1 MAIKDKI
8 VKWLKQKVNEAGAKG
23 CVFGL
28 SGGLDSTVV
37 GILCKEAFPNSS
49 LGLLMPCFSAD
60 EDMQDAFKIAEKF
73 SIPTHLIDLNSS
85 FNRLFVQ
92 FEGKSYDGEEM
103 NLAIANIKPRLRM
116 ITLYY
121 HASKMN
127 YLVVG
132 TGNRSEAIMGY
143 CTKYGDLG
151 VDLLPLANLTKT
163 QVRALAKD
171 LQVPE
176 FIIKKPPSAGLWQGQ
191 TDEGEMGISYADLD
205 KVIEGMDK
213 KDLAGLDKK
222 LVKRVQDKLTATEH
236 KRSVPPC
243 FTP

>member
-1 MAIKDKI
+1 MKDKI
-8 VKWLKQKVNEAGAKG
+8 IKWLKQKVKEAGAKG

-28 SGGLDSTVV
+28 SGGLDSSVV
-37 GILCKEAFPNSS
+37 GLLCKEAFPKTA
-49 LGLLMPCFSAD
+49 LGLLMPCFSVD
-60 EDMQDAFKIAEKF
+60 EDMQDAYKIAEKF
-73 SIPTHLIDLNSS
+73 SIPTHLVDLSSS

-116 ITLYY
+116 STLYY
-121 HASKMN
+121 HANKMN

-151 VDLLPLANLTKT
+151 VDILPLANLLKT
-163 QVRALAKD
+163 QVRELAKELKIPD
-171 LQVPE
+171 FV
-176 FIIKKPPSAGLWQGQ
+176 IDKPPSAGLWTGQ
-191 TDEGEMGISYADLD
+191 TDEAEMGISYADLD
-205 KVIEGMDK
+205 KVIQGMDK
-213 KDLAGLDKK
+213 KDLSGLDKK
-222 LVKRVQDKLTATEH
+222 LVKKVQDKLAATEH
-236 KRSVPPC
+236 KRCVPPS